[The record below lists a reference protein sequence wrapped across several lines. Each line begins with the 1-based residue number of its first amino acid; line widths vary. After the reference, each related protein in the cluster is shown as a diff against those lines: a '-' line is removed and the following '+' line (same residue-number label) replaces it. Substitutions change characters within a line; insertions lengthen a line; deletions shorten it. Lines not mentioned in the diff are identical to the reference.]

1 MEKGRRMRRSRR
13 GLGLN
18 GLFWRYLI
26 MTGLLAGTLCLLWLF
41 LFNVLVNMEFVM
53 SAYTAARALP
63 DTEKMLRAQEQFEP
77 EEIPFFYEWALV
89 EDGSIIQSSMSQKQL
104 EYAYDELAGYSA
116 PHGWLYTQHFHFVPL
131 SDGKK
136 VMLEYDY
143 SVCRSGTSGAAAGF
157 SDMLYWGA
165 AGASDPAHRDVHRT
179 LYEDFA
185 EGYAGGGCCL

>member
-1 MEKGRRMRRSRR
+1 
-13 GLGLN
+13 
-18 GLFWRYLI
+18 
-26 MTGLLAGTLCLLWLF
+26 
-41 LFNVLVNMEFVM
+41 M

-143 SVCRSGTSGAAAGF
+143 SVCYA
-157 SDMLYWGA
+157 
-165 AGASDPAHRDVHRT
+165 DPGLQELLPDIQSCYIGVLWCLILLIVMCTGRA
-179 LYEDFA
+179 EDFA